1 MLALIWIRASAYA
14 AESRYNNFRAERK
27 SSSALLPAVKN
38 GGIFIR
44 IRSIGKQYTPS
55 LVKDAGI
62 YSRLTAMIKGSIAAT
77 VATSLL
83 VLEVVS
89 HMNEIQFQ
97 AEKRYQVA
105 LSIAN
110 SLLEKELITKD
121 EYAAI
126 HAILLKK
133 YRPILGTL
141 LSDIALT

>member
-1 MLALIWIRASAYA
+1 MLASNWIRASVYA
-14 AESRYNNFRAERK
+14 AEGRYSSFLAERK

-83 VLEVVS
+83 GLEVVS
-89 HMNEIQFQ
+89 HMTEIQFQ

-110 SLLEKELITKD
+110 SLLEKELIKKE

-126 HAILLKK
+126 NTILLER

-141 LSDIALT
+141 LSELR